1 LCQYQRHEK
10 LGPFPKVLIV
20 QLKLKIGK
28 KLKAENNATSF
39 RSAAAAIKAG
49 DYVNRACGGLVSFL
63 YAS

>member
-1 LCQYQRHEK
+1 
-10 LGPFPKVLIV
+10 VLIV

-28 KLKAENNATSF
+28 KLKVENNATSF
-39 RSAAAAIKAG
+39 RSASAAIKAG